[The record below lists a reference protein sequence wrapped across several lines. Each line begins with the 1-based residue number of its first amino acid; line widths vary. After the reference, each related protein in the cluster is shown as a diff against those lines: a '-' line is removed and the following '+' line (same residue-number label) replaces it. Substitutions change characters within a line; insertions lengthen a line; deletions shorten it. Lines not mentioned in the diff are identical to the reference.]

1 MILFTLT
8 LVRANLSRNIIIN
21 FMNDKS
27 ERPQFW
33 TCGQSM
39 ESGKLEESKRQE
51 GEMQAEAESYLI
63 TLLCRTNNREK

>member
-8 LVRANLSRNIIIN
+8 LVRANLFRNILIN

-33 TCGQSM
+33 TRGQSM

-51 GEMQAEAESYLI
+51 GEILAEVESYLI